1 MPTNFTVVP
10 VEDGSRRSRHGSV
23 CLEEAREGLSPGG
36 YSVGDDTPRE
46 SSPFINDEDKGA
58 YYDGKN
64 MALFE
69 EEMDSHPMVSSLL
82 NKLANY
88 TNLTQ
93 GVIEHEE
100 AENEE
105 GAKKVTV
112 TAPQMGTFI
121 GVYLPCMQNILGV
134 ILFLRLTWIVGTAGI
149 METFAIVFMCCAC
162 TMLTAIS
169 MSAIATNGVVPAG
182 GSYYMISRSLG
193 PEFGGAVGLCFYLG
207 TTFAGSMYILGTIEI
222 LLTYIVPSWAVFVAE
237 KQEDE
242 KGALLNNMRVY
253 GTCCLALMALVVF
266 VGVKYVNKLAL
277 VFLSCVVL
285 SIIAIY
291 AGVVKTAI
299 EPPDFPICLLGNRS
313 LKNHNFD
320 KCLKTEVIRNVTHT
334 TQLWGLFCDSAAL
347 NATCDEYFT
356 LNNVTEIQGIPGLLS
371 GVISDNMWGDYGP
384 SGMLVETK
392 NHASVPAQ
400 DSSND
405 MNKPYVSND
414 IATFFT
420 LLVGIYFPSVTG
432 IMAGSNRSGDL
443 RDAQR
448 SIPIG
453 TILAIATTSFIY
465 ISCVGLFGA
474 CIEGVVLRDK
484 FGDSVNKN
492 LVIGTLAWPSPWVI
506 VIGSFFS
513 CCGAGLQSLTGAPRL
528 LQAIAR
534 DGIVP
539 FLQVFGHG
547 KANGEPTW
555 ALLMTAGICEIG
567 ILIASLDAVAPIL
580 SMFFLMCYLFV
591 NLACAVQTL
600 LCTPNWRPRF
610 KFYHWTLSFL
620 GMSLCLSLMFI
631 SSWYYALVAMLIA
644 GCIYKYIEYR
654 GAEKEWGDG
663 LRGLSLNAARY
674 ALIRLEESPPHTKN
688 WRPQLLVLLKLDSD
702 LGVKHPRLLSFTTQ
716 LKAGKGLTIVSSVLE
731 GTYMAR
737 GSDAKRSE
745 QNLKAAMSAERTKGF
760 CHVVVSSNLR
770 DGFSHLIQSAGLGGM
785 KHNAVLMAWPGGWK
799 QAQDSYPWK
808 NFIETVRETTSAHQ
822 ALLVAK
828 NIDHFPSNQA
838 RLGQGTI
845 DVWWIVHDGGLLMLL
860 PFLLRQHKVWRK
872 CKMRI
877 FTVANMDDNSIQM
890 KKDLQSFLYQLRL
903 DAEVEVVEM
912 HESDISA
919 FTYEKTLVMEQR
931 SQMLKQMQ
939 LSRNER
945 EREIQS
951 ITDES
956 RSSIKRKRSSVVDVP
971 TPNTLQ
977 VPGISIWND
986 EAQLIHD
993 RNTASHT
1000 TINDRAVPA
1009 TPDRVHMTWT
1019 KDKLATERNRSR
1031 EANMGVKDLFNMKP
1045 EWESLN
1051 QTNVRRMHTAV
1062 KLNEVVVNKSQGA
1075 QLVLLNMP
1083 GPPKNK
1089 GGDENYM
1096 EFLEVLMDGL
1106 DRVLLVRGGG
1116 REVITIYS

>member
-1 MPTNFTVVP
+1 M
-10 VEDGSRRSRHGSV
+10 SV
-23 CLEEAREGLSPGG
+23 LL
-36 YSVGDDTPRE
+36 GDDNRRE
-46 SSPFINDEDKGA
+46 SSPFINSENDRGQ

-69 EEMDSHPMVSSLL
+69 EEMDSNPMVSSLL

-88 TNLTQ
+88 TNLPQ
-93 GVIEHEE
+93 GVREHEE
-100 AENEE
+100 AENED
-105 GAKKVTV
+105 GVRRVTV
-112 TAPQMGTFI
+112 MGPQMGTFI

-149 METFAIVFMCCAC
+149 LGSFAIVSMCCAC
-162 TMLTAIS
+162 TLLTAIS

-222 LLTYIVPSWAVFVAE
+222 LLTYIVPDAAIFVAAT
-237 KQEDE
+237 KEDE
-242 KGALLNNMRVY
+242 SAAMLNNMRVY
-253 GTCCLALMALVVF
+253 GSCCLALMALVVF

-277 VFLSCVVL
+277 VFLAWVVL
-285 SIIAIY
+285 SIMAIY
-291 AGVVKTAI
+291 AGVIRTVI
-299 EPPDFPICLLGNRS
+299 EPPDFPICLLGNRT
-313 LKNHNFD
+313 LKNDQFD
-320 KCLKTEVIRNVTHT
+320 KCLKTEVVKNITYT
-334 TQLWGLFCDSAAL
+334 TDLWSLFCESKHL
-347 NATCDEYFT
+347 NATCDDYFSV
-356 LNNVTEIQGIPGLLS
+356 NNVTEIQGIPGLLS
-371 GVISDNMWGDYGP
+371 GVIKENLWGDYGP
-384 SGMLVETK
+384 VEMLIEK
-392 NHASVPAQ
+392 KSMPSVAVK
-400 DSSND
+400 DNTND
-405 MNKPYVSND
+405 IYKPYVFND
-414 IATFFT
+414 IATYFT

-465 ISCVGLFGA
+465 ISCVVLFGA

-484 FGDSVNKN
+484 FGDSVKKN
-492 LVIGTLAWPSPWVI
+492 LVVGTLAWPSPWVI

-555 ALLMTAGICEIG
+555 ALLLTAGICEIG

-600 LCTPNWRPRF
+600 LRTPNWRPRF

-631 SSWYYALVAMLIA
+631 SSWYYALVAMVIA

-663 LRGLSLNAARY
+663 IRGLSLNAARY

-688 WRPQLLVLLKLDSD
+688 WRPQLLVLCKLDPD
-702 LGVKHPRLLSFTTQ
+702 MLVKHPRLLSFTSQ
-716 LKAGKGLTIVSSVLE
+716 LKAGKGLTIVCSVLE
-731 GTYMAR
+731 GTYMTR
-737 GSDAKRSE
+737 GNDAKTGEEVSS
-745 QNLKAAMSAERTKGF
+745 LAAMSAERTKGF
-760 CHVVVSSNLR
+760 AHVVVASNLR
-770 DGFSHLIQSAGLGGM
+770 DGFSLLIQSAGLGGM
-785 KHNAVLMAWPGGWK
+785 KHNAVLMAWPAGWK
-799 QAQDSYPWK
+799 QAPDSYAWK

-828 NIDHFPSNQA
+828 NIDHFPGNQE
-838 RLGQGTI
+838 RLKEGTI

-877 FTVANMDDNSIQM
+877 FTVAQIDDNSIQM
-890 KKDLQSFLYQLRL
+890 KKDLQMFLYHLRL

-912 HESDISA
+912 HGSDISA

-931 SQMLKQMQ
+931 SQMLRQMQ
-939 LSRNER
+939 LSRTER

-956 RSSIKRKRSSVVDVP
+956 RGSVTRKRSLILEAASS
-971 TPNTLQ
+971 NTLQ
-977 VPGISIWND
+977 VPRICIPND
-986 EAQLIHD
+986 EVATATRHPLAVVHDAIAPSIHCCILSLHHGP
-993 RNTASHT
+993 RSSAT
-1000 TINDRAVPA
+1000 TSPEN
-1009 TPDRVHMTWT
+1009 VHMTWT
-1019 KDKLATERNRSR
+1019 KDKLVNERTKNR
-1031 EANMGVKDLFNMKP
+1031 EGNVGVKDIFNMKP
-1045 EWESLN
+1045 N
-1051 QTNVRRMHTAV
+1051 QSNVRRMHTAV
-1062 KLNEVVVNKSQGA
+1062 KLNEAVVNKSQNS

-1089 GGDENYM
+1089 EGDENYM
-1096 EFLEVLMDGL
+1096 EFLEVLMEGL